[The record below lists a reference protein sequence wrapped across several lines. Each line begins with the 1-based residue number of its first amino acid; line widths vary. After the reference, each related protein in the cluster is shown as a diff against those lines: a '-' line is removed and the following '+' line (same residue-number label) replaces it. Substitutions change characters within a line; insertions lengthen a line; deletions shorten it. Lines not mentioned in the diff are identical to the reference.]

1 MELQLDVTLRGVVI
15 HSEKKKEKNSVDI
28 DIVLQGRDI
37 YFKAEL
43 TDFRSFDMSELTPT
57 LAKIR
62 DLFVDCSDNKLRLTQ
77 MVYMKVFG
85 RSEERRVGKECRSR
99 WSPYH

>member
-1 MELQLDVTLRGVVI
+1 MYGIAIRCNPKRGGD
-15 HSEKKKEKNSVDI
+15 SFGKKKNNNNSVDI

-85 RSEERRVGKECRSR
+85 C
-99 WSPYH
+99 

>member
-1 MELQLDVTLRGVVI
+1 MYGIAIRCNPKRGGD
-15 HSEKKKEKNSVDI
+15 SFEKKKEKNSVDI
-28 DIVLQGRDI
+28 DIVLHGRDI

-77 MVYMKVFG
+77 MAYMKVFG
-85 RSEERRVGKECRSR
+85 C
-99 WSPYH
+99 

>member
-1 MELQLDVTLRGVVI
+1 MYGIAIRCNPKRGGD
-15 HSEKKKEKNSVDI
+15 SFGKKKKKKNSVDI

-85 RSEERRVGKECRSR
+85 C
-99 WSPYH
+99 

>member
-85 RSEERRVGKECRSR
+85 CWPQCNWFSHNG
-99 WSPYH
+99 WW